1 MSVLP
6 SPKPPHSPS
15 VGNEL
20 MPSANYDFK
29 FKDYAPWVFCELHED
44 YFHLDP
50 TDYLLS
56 LGFHTGMVWVG
67 KVQTIPVPVN
77 TTPAMGMGTHR
88 TCFIAVF
95 LNTHSANCT
104 HSFYLKFISM
114 LLDTCIIDYCH
125 LQSTWHQ

>member
-56 LGFHTGMVWVG
+56 LGFHTGMVRVG
-67 KVQTIPVPVN
+67 KVQTIPVLRVW
-77 TTPAMGMGTHR
+77 AIACMAGTSPLR
-88 TCFIAVF
+88 DVGKA
-95 LNTHSANCT
+95 
-104 HSFYLKFISM
+104 
-114 LLDTCIIDYCH
+114 
-125 LQSTWHQ
+125 